1 MKIGIVLYPTFGGS
15 GIVATELGKALAEK
29 GHEIHFISY
38 NHPVKLDHFLP
49 NIRYHEVRP
58 FHYPLFDYQPYE
70 LALTSKLVD
79 VTRYENLD
87 LLHVHYAIPHAS
99 AAYFAKQILKTHN
112 IDIPFITT
120 LHGTDITL
128 VGKQPS
134 FEPVITFSIN
144 ESDAVTVVSE
154 SLKRD
159 TLKHFSIENEIEVIP
174 NFIESKPFVP
184 ALSASNLARKRVFAP
199 NGERVLS
206 HVSNFRKVKRV
217 EDVVRIFEKVRAKI
231 PAKLILAGDGPERYK
246 IEKLCT
252 ELSVCKD
259 VEMVGSVQSASEIYE
274 ISDLFLLPSQTES
287 FGLVALEALSSG
299 VPVISSN
306 SGGLPE
312 VNEHGYSGFL
322 SDVGDIDEMAK
333 NALQILK
340 DDETL
345 NRYRKQAHEH
355 SLKFGLP
362 EVLKQY
368 ETIYD
373 RLVNKVI
380 VEEE

>member
-38 NHPVKLDHFLP
+38 NHPVKLEHFLP

-58 FHYPLFDYQPYE
+58 FNYPLFDYQPYE

-79 VTRYENLD
+79 VVRYENLD
-87 LLHVHYAIPHAS
+87 LLHCHYAIPHAS
-99 AAYFAKQILKTHN
+99 AAYFAKQILKSHN

-128 VGKQPS
+128 VGKHPS

-159 TLKHFSIENEIEVIP
+159 TLRHFAITNEIEVIP
-174 NFIESKPFVP
+174 NFVEHSHYCMTPGKDDI
-184 ALSASNLARKRVFAP
+184 ARRDAISP
-199 NGERVLS
+199 EGQYIIS
-206 HVSNFRKVKRV
+206 HVSNFRKVKRLG
-217 EDVVRIFEKVRAKI
+217 DVVRIFEKIRKKV

-246 IEKLCT
+246 VEQLCS
-252 ELSVCKD
+252 ELGVCQD
-259 VEMVGSVQSASEIYE
+259 VEMLGNIQTAAEIYC
-274 ISDLFLLPSQTES
+274 ISDLFLLPSETES
-287 FGLVALEALSSG
+287 FGLAALEALASG

-312 VNEHGYSGFL
+312 VNKHGFSGFL
-322 SDVGDIDEMAK
+322 SDVGNVDEMAE
-333 NALQILK
+333 NALKILK
-340 DDETL
+340 DKETL
-345 NRYRKQAHEH
+345 DRYKQQAHEH
-355 SLKFGLP
+355 SLNFTIDRILP
-362 EVLKQY
+362 KYEVIY
-368 ETIYD
+368 E
-373 RLVNKVI
+373 RLATARVI
-380 VEEE
+380 

>member
-58 FHYPLFDYQPYE
+58 FNYPLFDYQPYE

-79 VTRYENLD
+79 VVRYENLD
-87 LLHVHYAIPHAS
+87 ILHVHYAIPHAS
-99 AAYFAKQILKTHN
+99 SAYFAQQILKTHN

-128 VGKQPS
+128 VGKHPS

-159 TLKHFSIENEIEVIP
+159 TFRHFAISNEIEVIP
-174 NFIESKPFVP
+174 NFVEHSHYCYDPKEEDLLRRAAV
-184 ALSASNLARKRVFAP
+184 AP
-199 NGERVLS
+199 NGEYIIS
-206 HVSNFRKVKRV
+206 HVSNFRKVKRIG
-217 EDVVRIFEKVRAKI
+217 DVVRVFEKIRKKV
-231 PAKLILAGDGPERYK
+231 PTKLILAGDGPERYK
-246 IEKLCT
+246 IEQLCS
-252 ELSVCKD
+252 ELNVCGD
-259 VEMVGSVQSASEIYE
+259 VEMVGNVQTAAEIYC
-274 ISDLFLLPSQTES
+274 ISDLFILPSQTES
-287 FGLVALEALSSG
+287 FGLAALEALASG

-312 VNEHGYSGFL
+312 VNLEGFSGFL
-322 SDVGDIDEMAK
+322 SDVGNVDEMAE
-333 NALQILK
+333 NALKILS
-340 DDETL
+340 DEETL
-345 NRYRKQAHEH
+345 ARFKKQAHEH
-355 SLKFGLP
+355 SLKFTLKEILP
-362 EVLKQY
+362 KY
-368 ETIYD
+368 EKIYE
-373 RLVNKVI
+373 RLTDKATV
-380 VEEE
+380 

>member
-58 FHYPLFDYQPYE
+58 FDYPLFDYQPYE

-87 LLHVHYAIPHAS
+87 ILHCHYAIPHAS

-128 VGKQPS
+128 VGKHPA

-154 SLKRD
+154 SLKKD
-159 TLKHFSIENEIEVIP
+159 TYRHFSVTNNIEVIP
-174 NFIESKPFVP
+174 NFVEHTHYCNEPKPDD
-184 ALSASNLARKRVFAP
+184 LSRRKSIAP
-199 NGERVLS
+199 NGERIIS
-206 HVSNFRKVKRV
+206 HVSNFRKVKRI
-217 EDVVRIFEKVRAKI
+217 EDVVRVFEKIRQKT
-231 PAKLILAGDGPERYK
+231 PAKLILAGDGPERFK
-246 IEKLCT
+246 IEQLCK
-252 ELSVCKD
+252 ELKVCGD
-259 VEMVGSVQSASEIYE
+259 VEMLGNVQTASEIYC
-274 ISDLFLLPSQTES
+274 ISDLFILPSQTES
-287 FGLVALEALSSG
+287 FGLAALEALASG

-306 SGGLPE
+306 TGGLPE
-312 VNEHGYSGFL
+312 VNEHGLSGFL
-322 SDVGDIDEMAK
+322 SNVGDIDDMALNSMK
-333 NALQILK
+333 ILES
-340 DDETL
+340 DETL
-345 NRYRKQAHEH
+345 AQYKQQAYDH
-355 SLKFGLP
+355 SLKFSLKNILP
-362 EVLKQY
+362 KYQAIY
-368 ETIYD
+368 E
-373 RLVNKVI
+373 RLVNKVPA
-380 VEEE
+380 E

>member
-87 LLHVHYAIPHAS
+87 VLHVHYAIPHAS

-120 LHGTDITL
+120 LHGTDISL
-128 VGKQPS
+128 VGKHPS

-159 TLKHFSIENEIEVIP
+159 TYQHFAITNQIEVIP
-174 NFIESKPFVP
+174 NFVKHSHYDAELNKYDV
-184 ALSASNLARKRVFAP
+184 ARKKQLAP
-199 NGERVLS
+199 NGERIIS
-206 HVSNFRKVKRV
+206 HVSNFRKVKRI
-217 EDVVRIFEKVRAKI
+217 EDVVKVFQKVHAKI
-231 PAKLILAGDGPERYK
+231 PSRLILAGDGPERHK
-246 IEKLCT
+246 IEQLCQD
-252 ELSVCKD
+252 LNVCMD
-259 VEMVGSVQSASEIYE
+259 VEFLGNVQNAAEIYR
-274 ISDLFLLPSQTES
+274 ISDLFMLPSETES
-287 FGLVALEALSSG
+287 FGLAALEALASG

-322 SDVGDIDEMAK
+322 SNVGDVDDMAA
-333 NALQILK
+333 NALKIL
-340 DDETL
+340 ETEESL
-345 NRYRKQAHEH
+345 NTFKKQAHEQ
-355 SLKFGLP
+355 SLKFSLSAILP
-362 EVLKQY
+362 RY
-368 ETIYD
+368 EAIYE
-373 RLVNKVI
+373 RLVEAKVKL
-380 VEEE
+380 

>member
-79 VTRYENLD
+79 VTRYEGLD
-87 LLHVHYAIPHAS
+87 ILHVHYAIPHAS
-99 AAYFAKQILKTHN
+99 AAYFAKQILKTHGIN
-112 IDIPFITT
+112 IPFITT

-159 TLKHFSIENEIEVIP
+159 TYRHFAVTNDIEVIP
-174 NFIESKPFVP
+174 NFVEHAHYCSVPKP
-184 ALSASNLARKRVFAP
+184 ADLAKRAAIAP
-199 NGERVLS
+199 NGERIIS
-206 HVSNFRKVKRV
+206 HVSNFRKVKRI
-217 EDVVRIFEKVRAKI
+217 EDVVYVFDKI
-231 PAKLILAGDGPERYK
+231 LKQMPAKLVLAGDGPERYH
-246 IEKLCT
+246 IEKLCA
-252 ELSVCKD
+252 ELGICGN
-259 VEMVGSVQSASEIYE
+259 VEMVGNVQQASEIYC
-274 ISDLFLLPSQTES
+274 ISDLFLLPSETES
-287 FGLVALEALSSG
+287 FGLAALEALASG

-312 VNEHGYSGFL
+312 VNEHGFSGYL
-322 SDVGDIDEMAK
+322 SNVGDIDDMAK
-333 NALQILK
+333 NALSILSTDQELTK
-340 DDETL
+340 FK
-345 NRYRKQAHEH
+345 KQAYEH
-355 SLKFGLP
+355 SLKFSLKEILP
-362 EVLKQY
+362 KY
-368 ETIYD
+368 ELIYE
-373 RLVNKVI
+373 RLVNSVTVK
-380 VEEE
+380 

>member
-87 LLHVHYAIPHAS
+87 VLHVHYAIPHAS
-99 AAYFAKQILKTHN
+99 AAYFAQQILKTHN
-112 IDIPFITT
+112 INIPFITT

-128 VGKQPS
+128 VGKHPS

-159 TLKHFSIENEIEVIP
+159 TFRHFAIENEIEVIP
-174 NFIESKPFVP
+174 NFVKHEHYCTDPKEDD
-184 ALSASNLARKRVFAP
+184 LLRRKAIAP
-199 NGERVLS
+199 NGEYVIS
-206 HVSNFRKVKRV
+206 HVSNFRKVKRI
-217 EDVVRIFEKVRAKI
+217 EDVVKIFQKIRKKI
-231 PAKLILAGDGPERYK
+231 PVKLILAGDGPERYK
-246 IEKLCT
+246 IEQLCK
-252 ELSVCKD
+252 ELHVCDD
-259 VEMVGSVQSASEIYE
+259 VEMVGNVQTATEIYC
-274 ISDLFLLPSQTES
+274 ISDLFILPSQTES
-287 FGLVALEALSSG
+287 FGLAALEALASG

-322 SDVGDIDEMAK
+322 SDVGNIDEMAK
-333 NALQILK
+333 NALKILK
-340 DDETL
+340 DPETL
-345 NRYRKQAHEH
+345 EQYKKQAHEH
-355 SLKFGLP
+355 SLKFGIE
-362 EVLKQY
+362 EVLSKY
-368 ETIYD
+368 EKIYE
-373 RLVNKVI
+373 RLVNSVPA
-380 VEEE
+380 E

>member
-15 GIVATELGKALAEK
+15 GVVATELGKALAEK

-38 NHPVKLDHFLP
+38 NHPVKLEHFLP

-58 FHYPLFDYQPYE
+58 FNYPLFDYQPYE

-79 VTRYENLD
+79 VVRYENLD

-128 VGKQPS
+128 VGKHPS

-154 SLKRD
+154 SLKQD
-159 TLKHFSIENEIEVIP
+159 TLQHFAINNHIEVIP
-174 NFIESKPFVP
+174 NFVEHSHYCITPKSDDK
-184 ALSASNLARKRVFAP
+184 ARRDAVSP
-199 NGERVLS
+199 NGEYIIS
-206 HVSNFRKVKRV
+206 HVSNFRKVKRIG
-217 EDVVRIFEKVRAKI
+217 DVVRVFEKIRKVV

-246 IEKLCT
+246 IEQLCS
-252 ELSVCKD
+252 ELGVCQD
-259 VEMVGSVQSASEIYE
+259 VEMVGNVQNASEIYC
-274 ISDLFLLPSQTES
+274 ISDLFILPSQTES
-287 FGLVALEALSSG
+287 FGLAALEALASG

-312 VNEHGYSGFL
+312 VNKHGFSGYL
-322 SDVGDIDEMAK
+322 SDVGNIDEMAE
-333 NALQILK
+333 NALKILK
-340 DDETL
+340 DKETL
-345 NRYRKQAHEH
+345 HQYKQQAHEH
-355 SLKFGLP
+355 SLNFSLDQILP
-362 EVLKQY
+362 QY
-368 ETIYD
+368 EAIYN
-373 RLVNKVI
+373 RLVKREV
-380 VEEE
+380 V

>member
-87 LLHVHYAIPHAS
+87 ILHCHYAIPHAS

-112 IDIPFITT
+112 INIPFITT

-128 VGKQPS
+128 LGKHPS

-154 SLKRD
+154 SLKKD
-159 TLKHFSIENEIEVIP
+159 TFRHFAVTNEIEVIP
-174 NFIESKPFVP
+174 NFVEHTLYCHDPRP
-184 ALSASNLARKRVFAP
+184 DDLARMQAVAP
-199 NGERVLS
+199 NGERIIS
-206 HVSNFRKVKRV
+206 HVSNFRKVKRI
-217 EDVVRIFEKVRAKI
+217 EDVVRVFKKIREKI
-231 PAKLILAGDGPERYK
+231 PAKLILAGDGPERFK
-246 IEKLCT
+246 IEELCK
-252 ELSVCKD
+252 ELKVCKD
-259 VEMVGSVQSASEIYE
+259 VEMMGNVQTASGIYC
-274 ISDLFLLPSQTES
+274 ISDLFILPSQTES
-287 FGLVALEALSSG
+287 FGLAALEALASG

-306 SGGLPE
+306 TGGLPE
-312 VNEHGYSGFL
+312 VNEHGVSGFL
-322 SDVGDIDEMAK
+322 SNVGDVNDMAK
-333 NALQILK
+333 NSLKILASN
-340 DDETL
+340 ETL
-345 NRYRKQAHEH
+345 AKYKKQAYEH
-355 SLKFGLP
+355 SLKFSLKNVLP
-362 EVLKQY
+362 QY
-368 ETIYD
+368 EAIYE
-373 RLVNKVI
+373 RLTTKVA
-380 VEEE
+380 VK

>member
-58 FHYPLFDYQPYE
+58 FNYPLFDYQPYE

-87 LLHVHYAIPHAS
+87 ILHVHYAIPHAS

-128 VGKQPS
+128 VGKHPS

-154 SLKRD
+154 SLKKD
-159 TLKHFSIENEIEVIP
+159 TYRHFAVTNEIEVIP
-174 NFIESKPFVP
+174 NFVQHAHYSPEPNADDI
-184 ALSASNLARKRVFAP
+184 ARRKAIAP
-199 NGERVLS
+199 NGERIIS
-206 HVSNFRKVKRV
+206 HVSNFRKVKRIG
-217 EDVVRIFEKVRAKI
+217 DVIRIFDKIRHKV
-231 PAKLILAGDGPERYK
+231 PSKLILAGDGPERYK
-246 IEKLCT
+246 IEQLCS
-252 ELSVCKD
+252 ELKVCGD
-259 VEMVGSVQSASEIYE
+259 VEMVGSVQSASEIYG
-274 ISDLFLLPSQTES
+274 ISDLFILPSQTES
-287 FGLVALEALSSG
+287 FGLAALEALASG

-312 VNEHGYSGFL
+312 VNKDGYSGYL
-322 SDVGDIDEMAK
+322 SNVGNVDEMAA
-333 NALQILK
+333 NALKILK
-340 DDETL
+340 DEETL
-345 NRYRKQAHEH
+345 NKYKAQAHNH
-355 SLKFGLP
+355 SLKFGLKA
-362 EVLKQY
+362 VLPMY
-368 ETIYD
+368 EAIYE
-373 RLVNKVI
+373 RLVASAALK
-380 VEEE
+380 

>member
-58 FHYPLFDYQPYE
+58 FDYPLFDYQPYE

-87 LLHVHYAIPHAS
+87 LLHCHYAIPHAS

-128 VGKQPS
+128 VGKHPA

-159 TLKHFSIENEIEVIP
+159 TYRHFAITNEIEVIP
-174 NFIESKPFVP
+174 NFVEHAHYCNEPKEEDLIR
-184 ALSASNLARKRVFAP
+184 RKTMAP
-199 NGERVLS
+199 NGERVIS
-206 HVSNFRKVKRV
+206 HVSNFRKVKRI
-217 EDVVRIFEKVRAKI
+217 EDVVRVFEKIRQKT
-231 PAKLILAGDGPERYK
+231 PAKLILAGDGPERFK
-246 IEKLCT
+246 IEQLCQ
-252 ELSVCKD
+252 ELGVCGD
-259 VEMVGSVQSASEIYE
+259 VEMLGNVQTASEIYC
-274 ISDLFLLPSQTES
+274 ISDLFILPSETES
-287 FGLVALEALSSG
+287 FGLAALEALASG

-306 SGGLPE
+306 TGGLPE
-312 VNEHGYSGFL
+312 VNEHGVSGFL
-322 SDVGDIDEMAK
+322 SNVGDVDDMAK
-333 NALQILK
+333 NALEILK
-340 DDETL
+340 SDENL
-345 NRYRKQAHEH
+345 ALFKRQAYEH
-355 SLKFGLP
+355 SLKFSLQ
-362 EVLKQY
+362 EVLPKY
-368 ETIYD
+368 EAIYE
-373 RLVNKVI
+373 RLVNKV
-380 VEEE
+380 VVD

>member
-58 FHYPLFDYQPYE
+58 FDYPLFDYQPYE

-87 LLHVHYAIPHAS
+87 ILHCHYAIPHAS

-128 VGKQPS
+128 VGKHPA

-154 SLKRD
+154 SLKKD
-159 TLKHFSIENEIEVIP
+159 TYRHFAVTNDIEVIP
-174 NFIESKPFVP
+174 NFVEHSHYCNEPKEEDI
-184 ALSASNLARKRVFAP
+184 ARRKTMAP
-199 NGERVLS
+199 NGERIIS
-206 HVSNFRKVKRV
+206 HVSNFRKVKRIA
-217 EDVVRIFEKVRAKI
+217 DVVRVFEKIRQKT

-246 IEKLCT
+246 IEQLCQ
-252 ELSVCKD
+252 ELGVCND
-259 VEMVGSVQSASEIYE
+259 VEMLGNVQTASEIYC
-274 ISDLFLLPSQTES
+274 ISDLFILPSQTES
-287 FGLVALEALSSG
+287 FGLAALEALASG

-312 VNEHGYSGFL
+312 VNEHGVSGFL
-322 SDVGDIDEMAK
+322 SDVGDVEDMAK
-333 NALQILK
+333 NALEILK
-340 DDETL
+340 SDENL
-345 NRYRKQAHEH
+345 AIFKQQAYEH
-355 SLKFGLP
+355 SLKFSLKNILP
-362 EVLKQY
+362 KY
-368 ETIYD
+368 EAIYQ
-373 RLVNKVI
+373 RLVNEVV
-380 VEEE
+380 VE

>member
-29 GHEIHFISY
+29 GHEVHFISY

-87 LLHVHYAIPHAS
+87 ILHCHYAIPHAS

-128 VGKQPS
+128 VGKHPS

-154 SLKRD
+154 SLKKD
-159 TLKHFSIENEIEVIP
+159 TFRHFAVTNEIEVIP
-174 NFIESKPFVP
+174 NFVEHAHYCNDPKPED
-184 ALSASNLARKRVFAP
+184 LARMVAIAP
-199 NGERVLS
+199 NGERIIS
-206 HVSNFRKVKRV
+206 HVSNFRKVKRI
-217 EDVVRIFEKVRAKI
+217 EDVVRVFKKIREKI
-231 PAKLILAGDGPERYK
+231 PAKLILAGDGPERFK
-246 IEKLCT
+246 IEELCK
-252 ELSVCKD
+252 ELEVCED
-259 VEMVGSVQSASEIYE
+259 VEMVGNVQSASDIYC
-274 ISDLFLLPSQTES
+274 ISDLFILPSQTES
-287 FGLVALEALSSG
+287 FGLAALEALASG

-306 SGGLPE
+306 TGGLPE
-312 VNEHGYSGFL
+312 VNEHGLSGFL
-322 SDVGDIDEMAK
+322 SDVGDVEDMAK
-333 NALQILK
+333 NSLKILK
-340 DDETL
+340 SDETL
-345 NRYRKQAHEH
+345 AKYKKQAYDH
-355 SLKFGLP
+355 SLQFSLKNVLP
-362 EVLKQY
+362 KY
-368 ETIYD
+368 EAIYN
-373 RLVNKVI
+373 RLANKVVI
-380 VEEE
+380 KK